1 MHRGELLAP
10 DLPDEADPPDSFEEL
25 QPVASHERPV
35 ATSSRSRASRVD
47 EVLGPESPL
56 ARRLPGYEHRHGQLA
71 MAHAV
76 HEALANEGHLFV
88 EAGTG
93 TGKTLA
99 YLVPAI
105 LSGRKVVV
113 STATHALQEQIF
125 TKDLPLVRSVL
136 AEHGVTFKA
145 ALMKG
150 LSNYLCKR
158 RLSERLRSGE
168 LVSADLARIERWSQT
183 SIDGDRAELTDLE
196 EGAHAWRDVHSSTE
210 TRIGAGC
217 TFYDECFVTRMRREA
232 DQAQV
237 VVVNHHL
244 FFADLALRTGKAG
257 GFGGAI
263 PNYDAVIFDEAH
275 QIESVATDFFGVRI
289 SSARL
294 DSLVRDAR
302 RGVVAAKVLDATS
315 MSLVDNVEDA
325 GQLFFRAWQGAGG
338 SAPPSSRRPYAGRGG
353 IEESRRMLAAGDWT
367 DARIE
372 ALGRLDAALEALLA
386 FATANDRED
395 AVLVLARRAADL
407 RADLARI
414 HATNQ
419 KEDRHWEEDDPV
431 AGALAKAAEGFKSGV
446 VWIEQRERNVS
457 LGASPVD
464 LGPVLRE
471 KLFDR
476 VPSVVCTSA
485 TLATATSVG
494 PSFHFA
500 RSRLGAKPDTV
511 ELVVPSPFDFE
522 RRAALYV
529 AEDLPEPTEYGFE
542 GACADRVADLVAIT
556 GGGAFVLCTS
566 NRAMRA
572 IRDALHGRVPG
583 LLLVQGEAP
592 KHVLLDRF
600 RTSGSAVLV
609 ATMSFWEGV
618 DVPGSALRLVIL
630 DKIPFA
636 VPSDPVVAARCTRIE
651 AEGGNPFTQ
660 YSVPSAA
667 ITLKQGFGRLIRTKK
682 DAGIVALLDK
692 RAVRKGY
699 GKSLLASLPPAQRVR
714 TLDDVR
720 EFWWSI
726 DHES

>member
-10 DLPDEADPPDSFEEL
+10 DLLDDDVPPDSEPDVRSL
-25 QPVASHERPV
+25 ERPIV
-35 ATSSRSRASRVD
+35 AASRVD
-47 EVLGPESPL
+47 EVLGPASPL

-71 MAHAV
+71 MARAV
-76 HEALANEGHLFV
+76 HEALARDGHLFV

-125 TKDLPLVRSVL
+125 TKDLPLVREVL

-168 LVSADLARIERWSQT
+168 LVSADLARIEKWSQT
-183 SIDGDRAELTDLE
+183 SLDGDRAELADLE

-232 DQAQV
+232 EQAQV

-244 FFADLALRTGKAG
+244 FFADLALRTGKNG

-289 SSARL
+289 STARI

-302 RGVVAAKVLDATS
+302 RGVVAAKILDATS
-315 MSLVDNVEDA
+315 MSLVDNVEHA

-338 SAPPSSRRPYAGRGG
+338 SSAPPSSRRPYAARGG
-353 IEESRRMLAAGDWT
+353 NDESRRMLAASDWN
-367 DARIE
+367 DARRE
-372 ALGRLDAALEALLA
+372 ALSRLDAALEALLA
-386 FATANDRED
+386 FANANDRED
-395 AVLVLARRAADL
+395 AVMVLARRAGDL
-407 RADLARI
+407 RSDLARI
-414 HATNQ
+414 HATTQ
-419 KEDRHWEEDDPV
+419 TEERHWEEDDPV

-500 RSRLGAKPDTV
+500 KSRLGAKPDTV

-522 RRAALYV
+522 TRAALYV

-542 GACADRVADLVAIT
+542 GACADRVAELVAIT

-600 RTSGSAVLV
+600 RSSGTAVLV

-618 DVPGSALRLVIL
+618 DVPGSALRLVVL

-699 GKSLLASLPPAQRVR
+699 GKSLLASLPPARRVR

-726 DHES
+726 DHDG

>member
-1 MHRGELLAP
+1 MQDGELLAP
-10 DLPDEADPPDSFEEL
+10 DVPAGRA
-25 QPVASHERPV
+25 QPSAP
-35 ATSSRSRASRVD
+35 SSRID
-47 EVLGPESPL
+47 EILGPASPL
-56 ARRLPGYEHRHGQLA
+56 ALRLAGYEQRDGQLQ

-76 HEALANEGHLFV
+76 HQALLQDGHLFV

-105 LSGRKVVV
+105 LSGRKVVI

-125 TKDLPLVRSVL
+125 TKDLPLVRAVL
-136 AEHGVTFKA
+136 ADHGIVFKA

-150 LSNYLCKR
+150 LSNYVCKR
-158 RLSERLRSGE
+158 RLNERLRSGE
-168 LVSADLARIERWSQT
+168 LVSADLARIERWAQEST
-183 SIDGDRAELTDLE
+183 DGDRAELADLE

-217 TFYDECFVTRMRREA
+217 KYYDECFVTRMRREA
-232 DQAQV
+232 EQARV

-257 GFGGAI
+257 GFGYAI

-289 SSARL
+289 STARI
-294 DSLVRDAR
+294 DSLIRDAR
-302 RGVVAAKVLDATS
+302 RGVIAAEALDSTS
-315 MSLVDNVEDA
+315 MHLIDQVEHA
-325 GQLFFRAWQGAGG
+325 AQLFFLAWQGAGS
-338 SAPPSSRRPYAGRGG
+338 SAGPPSSRDIRRGPPSGRGDD
-353 IEESRRMLAAGDWT
+353 SRRMLAASDWT
-367 DARIE
+367 DARCT
-372 ALGRLDAALEALLA
+372 ALGKLDVTLEALLA
-386 FATANDRED
+386 FALANDRDD
-395 AVLVLARRAADL
+395 AVAILARRAGDL

-414 HATNQ
+414 QATSQ
-419 KEDRHWEEDDPV
+419 VEERHWEDDDPV
-431 AGALAKAAEGFKSGV
+431 AGALAKAAESFKRGV
-446 VWIEQRERNVS
+446 VWIDQRERTAT

-476 VPSVVCTSA
+476 VPSVICTSA
-485 TLATATSVG
+485 TLATGTSVG

-500 RSRLGAKPDTV
+500 TSRLGARPDTV
-511 ELVVPSPFDFE
+511 ELVVPSPFDFAK
-522 RRAALYV
+522 RAALYI
-529 AEDLPEPTEYGFE
+529 AEDLPDPSEYGFDD
-542 GACADRVADLVAIT
+542 ACADRVVELVAIT

-572 IRDALHGRVPG
+572 IRSALNGRVPG
-583 LLLVQGEAP
+583 PLLVQGEAP

-600 RTSGSAVLV
+600 RASGSAVLV

-618 DVPGSALRLVIL
+618 DVPGSALRLVVL

-636 VPSDPVVAARCTRIE
+636 VPSDPIVAARCARIE

-682 DAGIVALLDK
+682 DAGLVALLDR
-692 RAVRKGY
+692 RAVKKGY
-699 GKSLLASLPPAQRVR
+699 GRSLLASLPPARRVR

-720 EFWWSI
+720 DFWHTI
-726 DHES
+726 DTDP

>member
-1 MHRGELLAP
+1 MPA
-10 DLPDEADPPDSFEEL
+10 
-25 QPVASHERPV
+25 
-35 ATSSRSRASRVD
+35 RVD
-47 EVLGPESPL
+47 EVLGPASPL
-56 ARRLPGYEHRHGQLA
+56 ARRLKGYEHREGQLL
-71 MAHAV
+71 MARAV
-76 HEALANEGHLFV
+76 HEALAKDGHLFV

-125 TKDLPLVRSVL
+125 TKDLPLVREVL
-136 AEHGVTFKA
+136 AEHGVEFKA

-158 RLSERLRSGE
+158 RLAERLRSGE
-168 LVSADLARIERWSQT
+168 QVSADLARIERWALS
-183 SIDGDRAELTDLE
+183 SSDGDRAELEELE

-217 TFYDECFVTRMRREA
+217 KYYEECFVTRMRREA
-232 DQAQV
+232 EQAQV

-244 FFADLALRTGKAG
+244 FFADLALRTGKNG

-289 SSARL
+289 STARI
-294 DSLVRDAR
+294 DSLLRDAR
-302 RGVVAAKVLDATS
+302 RGIIAAKVLDSSS
-315 MSLVDNVEDA
+315 MVLVDQVEHA
-325 GQLFFRAWQGAGG
+325 SEMFFRAWSNAGREG
-338 SAPPSSRRPYAGRGG
+338 GRPSSRGPSSRPPPSGRGG
-353 IEESRRMLAAGDWT
+353 EESRRMLAQSDWT
-367 DARIE
+367 DARVTVL
-372 ALGRLDAALEALLA
+372 ARLDAALEALYA
-386 FATANDRED
+386 FAAANDRED
-395 AVLVLARRAADL
+395 AVAVLARRSADL

-414 HATNQ
+414 RATGQ
-419 KEDRHWEEDDPV
+419 TEERHWEPDDPV

-446 VWIEQRERNVS
+446 VWIDQRERTVS

-464 LGPVLRE
+464 LGPLLRE

-485 TLATATSVG
+485 TLATGTSVG

-500 RSRLGAKPDTV
+500 RSRLGARPDTV

-522 RRAALYV
+522 NRAALYI
-529 AEDLPEPTEYGFE
+529 AEDLPEPNELGFE
-542 GACADRVADLVAIT
+542 DACANRVADLVAIT

-566 NRAMRA
+566 NRAMRS
-572 IRDALHGRVPG
+572 IRNALHGRVPG
-583 LLLVQGEAP
+583 PLLVQGEAP

-600 RTSGSAVLV
+600 RDSGAAVLV

-618 DVPGSALRLVIL
+618 DVPGSALRLVVL

-651 AEGGNPFTQ
+651 AEGGNPFSQ

-682 DAGIVALLDK
+682 DAGLVALLDR

-699 GKSLLASLPPAQRVR
+699 GKALLAGLPPARRVR

-726 DHES
+726 EVADAM